1 MIAGLRVGPFGD
13 RPGGET
19 APRDEWSAEWVYSG
33 FGAGSRRQPGHV
45 RTRRDTYCKPVKQV
59 ARFLSA
65 LRERIRFREASSS
78 PNCRRLFVVI
88 AARGRA

>member
-1 MIAGLRVGPFGD
+1 MNGAPNGCIRGLARAVADSRAMFVLAGTRIAPTER
-13 RPGGET
+13 
-19 APRDEWSAEWVYSG
+19 
-33 FGAGSRRQPGHV
+33 
-45 RTRRDTYCKPVKQV
+45 KPVKQV